1 MDEKKATMKAEE
13 KLQIMTM
20 IKSMTSSIEA
30 AKEDLKKLMQSS
42 AKRRSVSDVSIN
54 VTVGIGQDLS
64 RA

>member
-1 MDEKKATMKAEE
+1 MKAEE

-54 VTVGIGQDLS
+54 VTVENGQDL
-64 RA
+64 